1 MYPNLKL
8 FLCKLN
14 FSYADDARAYG
25 LLSARER
32 QTQDLDH
39 KNNNNRVGMRDSAN
53 SLGSQWPPGQTATT
67 SDLNG
72 YHARPPPVRPASVQ
86 DSEMEQPTRKFNKS
100 NNINNQA
107 GKQDNYPYPPAPLR
121 APMPELATA
130 DYNETGH
137 PDKYNVDRQSA
148 LAPVTAV
155 SGGSASSSALP
166 VYSSLPAPEST
177 STASVRKLQ

>member
-1 MYPNLKL
+1 
-8 FLCKLN
+8 
-14 FSYADDARAYG
+14 
-25 LLSARER
+25 
-32 QTQDLDH
+32 
-39 KNNNNRVGMRDSAN
+39 MRDSAN